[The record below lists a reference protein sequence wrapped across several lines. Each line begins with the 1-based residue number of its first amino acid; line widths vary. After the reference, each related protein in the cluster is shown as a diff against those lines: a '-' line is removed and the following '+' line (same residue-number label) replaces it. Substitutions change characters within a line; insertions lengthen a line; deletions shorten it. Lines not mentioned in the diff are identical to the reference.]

1 MGVDVNG
8 RAQPPRSQ
16 ASSKSVHPR
25 MSSWMGMHSMPGFNQ
40 AHRSSLRFL
49 APEDVMLT
57 GGGMQAGTHG
67 PAHEEGAPIV
77 NGIVTARCPPPS
89 GAPQPFSSTSC
100 QNPTPCPVRHLAFAH
115 DDLPLP
121 TCSQARTCALLCH
134 LPMVPVRAHSAGSV
148 ALISEQLVGAQ
159 APWRR

>member
-1 MGVDVNG
+1 MCFREVCWQTGVDVNG

-57 GGGMQAGTHG
+57 GGEMQAGTHG

-77 NGIVTARCPPPS
+77 NGIVTARCPAPS

-100 QNPTPCPVRHLAFAH
+100 PRIQLPALSATWPVPMMTRLWQPAVKCARAPCSAICPGCPCV
-115 DDLPLP
+115 
-121 TCSQARTCALLCH
+121 
-134 LPMVPVRAHSAGSV
+134 PM
-148 ALISEQLVGAQ
+148 QLEV
-159 APWRR
+159 